1 MVALRAEL
9 ERFKEL
15 HRQRERELRV
25 KIQQAERLRQAI
37 YQARVNG
44 HVHIP
49 GYVPGVPYIPISDA
63 MTMLNRLITD
73 INRYRQNLYL
83 LRVNINALENEI
95 AALETLP
102 YPQEMKEVLVE
113 RLRRS
118 IRNIEQYFR
127 VW

>member
-1 MVALRAEL
+1 MVALRAEI
-9 ERFKEL
+9 ERLKEL
-15 HRQRERELRV
+15 YRQRERELRV
-25 KIQQAERLRQAI
+25 KVQQAEELRRAI

-73 INRYRQNLYL
+73 INRYKQNLYL

-95 AALETLP
+95 AALEALP
-102 YPQEMKEVLVE
+102 YSQEIREIMVE